1 LQVNIDIDLSRFFK
15 TIVVLSPAK
24 SAADTVPRLRI
35 SAGAVNCVVIIYK
48 NRQYEYVHTG
58 NIDRIFAKSEMVG
71 FGRLANPRGYVADMA
86 NLSYVKLYLKHVK

>member
-58 NIDRIFAKSEMVG
+58 NIDRIFFKSEMVG
-71 FGRLANPRGYVADMA
+71 FGRLADPRGHVADMA